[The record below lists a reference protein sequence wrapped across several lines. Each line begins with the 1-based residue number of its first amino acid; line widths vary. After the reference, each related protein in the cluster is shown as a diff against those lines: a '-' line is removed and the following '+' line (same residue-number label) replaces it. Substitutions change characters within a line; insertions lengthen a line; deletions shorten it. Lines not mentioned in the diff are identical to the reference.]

1 MPASGWY
8 PDPFQRYPQ
17 RYWDGTRWTEWVSD
31 GQRQFPDPALAP
43 SPTGPTAVGGGAT
56 ATAVAAPR
64 AGSGTA
70 SFLALVAG
78 ILAVVNALARV
89 VVGVIEPTDF
99 DGFVAVQEFFP
110 SRYTW
115 ADLLAV
121 LAAALLAGAALVT
134 QRASFWAVFAAPA
147 VILASLELGVFVTS
161 LPLGEWGAGA
171 WAGIMGTVTGLAAG
185 ILMAAAALVAVPS
198 LPRLRPSWMVGG
210 LVLGLASGALLTWSV
225 LVDRYDL
232 GFDGDASEG
241 RLFSEAVTERPVS
254 LAVAIIAVA
263 VILVLP
269 VMAGLVWRVP
279 VTAALGFGV
288 ALGWLAWESFRLVDL
303 TFPDVSATG
312 GLWLGVAGALVAA
325 ALGALAMIARAEDAA
340 QPARVT

>member
-1 MPASGWY
+1 MAASGWY
-8 PDPFQRYPQ
+8 PDPFERYPQ
-17 RYWDGTRWTEWVSD
+17 RYWDGTQWTPWVSD

-43 SPTGPTAVGGGAT
+43 QPSPAG
-56 ATAVAAPR
+56 AVATTAAPAPR
-64 AGSGTA
+64 TGSGTEA
-70 SFLALVAG
+70 FLALIAG
-78 ILAVVNALARV
+78 VLAVINLLARI
-89 VVGVIEPTDF
+89 VVGVVEATDVE
-99 DGFVAVQEFFP
+99 GFLAVQQFFP

-121 LAAALLAGAALVT
+121 LAAAVLAGAALVT
-134 QRASFWAVFAAPA
+134 QRASSWAVFAAPA
-147 VILASLELGVFVTS
+147 VILASLEFGVFVTS

-171 WAGIMGTVTGLAAG
+171 WAGIMGTITGLGAG
-185 ILMAAAALVAVPS
+185 LLMVGAALAAVPA

-210 LVLGLASGALLTWSV
+210 LVLGVASGALLTWSV

-232 GFDGDASEG
+232 GFDGDATEG
-241 RLFSEAVTERPVS
+241 RLFTEAVTDRPVS
-254 LAVAIIAVA
+254 LAVAIVAVA

-288 ALGWLAWESFRLVDL
+288 ALGWLAWESIRLIDL
-303 TFPDVSATG
+303 TFPDVSPTG

-325 ALGALAMIARAEDAA
+325 ALGVLAAVARAEDTSQIAS
-340 QPARVT
+340 PG